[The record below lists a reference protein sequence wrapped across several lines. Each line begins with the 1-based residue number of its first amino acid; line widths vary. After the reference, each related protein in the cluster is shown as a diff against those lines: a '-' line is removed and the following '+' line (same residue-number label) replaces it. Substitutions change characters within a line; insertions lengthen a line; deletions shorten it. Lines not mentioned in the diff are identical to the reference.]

1 MIEYLLVVG
10 VGLIGA
16 LLMGMI
22 GIGSALLCVPALIFV
37 LPILGVAPETVVHT
51 ALGTT
56 MLAIA
61 CQSVTS
67 VIAHNKRGNVDWQVL
82 RTTLPGG
89 VIGIILGVSFTSTLS
104 GDVLRVIFAL
114 FILLSASRL
123 IFDKSKTSS
132 EVIVGGT
139 KAKSILAIGSAIIGF
154 LASFIGAGGG
164 VFAVPFLNWCGLQ
177 MRRCVGTSNA
187 NGLPIALTGALTYGV
202 TGYNAIGY
210 SDLQIGYI
218 HLPTFAL
225 LAISGMIAAPFG
237 ARLAHIVSAK
247 IIKWVFAILV
257 VIIATKM
264 LIGN

>member
-1 MIEYLLVVG
+1 MIEYAIVVG

-37 LPILGVAPETVVHT
+37 LPALGVAPESVVHT

-56 MLAIA
+56 MLAIGL
-61 CQSVTS
+61 QSVTS

-89 VIGIILGVSFTSTLS
+89 VVGIILGVSFTSILS
-104 GDVLRVIFAL
+104 GDVLRIIFAL
-114 FILLSASRL
+114 FILFSAGRL
-123 IFDKSKTSS
+123 VFDKSK
-132 EVIVGGT
+132 VAAHDVGGNT
-139 KAKSILAIGSAIIGF
+139 KGKGVLAAGSCAIGF

-202 TGYNAIGY
+202 TGYAAIGY
-210 SDLQIGYI
+210 SQIQVGYI
-218 HLPTFAL
+218 HLPTFVV
-225 LAISGMIAAPFG
+225 LAISGMIAAPLG
-237 ARLAHIVSAK
+237 ARLANVVSAK
-247 IIKWVFAILV
+247 IIKWFFAILV
-257 VIIATKM
+257 VVIATQM
-264 LIGN
+264 IVGG